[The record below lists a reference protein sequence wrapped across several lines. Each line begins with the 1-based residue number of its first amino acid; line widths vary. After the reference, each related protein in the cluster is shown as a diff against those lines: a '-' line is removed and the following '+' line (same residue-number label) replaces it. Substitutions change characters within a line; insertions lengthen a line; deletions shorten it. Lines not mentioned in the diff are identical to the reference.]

1 MTAEDS
7 LRAFQ
12 GKSSCPVCGC
22 IEPKG
27 SVRCAECGTFH
38 SGIHL
43 EEREAPPPGT
53 LPEREVSDPMV
64 YSLSDKHTIP
74 DEQFQQVEEISSWQ
88 GGSTDFTVGDDE
100 KPLARIDP
108 DELDLP
114 EPEVLNE

>member
-1 MTAEDS
+1 MTAEDT

-12 GKSSCPVCGC
+12 GKSTCPVCGC

-43 EEREAPPPGT
+43 EEREAPLPGT
-53 LPEREVSDPMV
+53 LSEREVIDPMV
-64 YSLSDKHTIP
+64 YSLSDKHAIP
-74 DEQFQQVEEISSWQ
+74 DEQFQQIEEISSWQ
-88 GGSTDFTVGDDE
+88 GGSTDFTVGEDE